1 MMIERGREHADR
13 ATAPAPEQ
21 HKPKYSMTG
30 LPINLLEKLKK
41 KQL

>member
-1 MMIERGREHADR
+1 MIERGREHADR
-13 ATAPAPEQ
+13 AKAPAADK

>member
-1 MMIERGREHADR
+1 MMIERSREHTER
-13 ATAPAPEQ
+13 ATAPAAEK

-41 KQL
+41 KQQ